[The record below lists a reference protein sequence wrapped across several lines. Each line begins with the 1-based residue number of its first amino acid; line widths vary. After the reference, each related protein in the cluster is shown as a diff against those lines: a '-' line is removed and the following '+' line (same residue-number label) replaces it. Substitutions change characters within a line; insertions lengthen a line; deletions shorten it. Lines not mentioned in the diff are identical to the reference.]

1 MVEKRNSKLLII
13 LSTSERE
20 KALTGLM
27 YAKNALK
34 ENWIDDIQV
43 IFFGPIEN
51 LIIEDEEIKEYAEA
65 IADQTECI
73 ACKFLADR
81 DEISDDIE
89 KLGMELD
96 YVGSII
102 SEYIK
107 EGYMPMVW

>member
-89 KLGMELD
+89 ELGMELD

>member
-1 MVEKRNSKLLII
+1 MVEEANSKLLIV
-13 LSTSERE
+13 LSTGERE

-27 YAKNALK
+27 YAKNAL
-34 ENWIDDIQV
+34 EQDWIEEIQV

-51 LIIEDEEIKEYAEA
+51 LMLEDEEIRGYAEA

-73 ACKFLADR
+73 ACKYLSDR
-81 DEISDDIE
+81 DEITDEIE
-89 KLGMELD
+89 ELGMDVD

>member
-34 ENWIDDIQV
+34 ENWIDNIQV

-89 KLGMELD
+89 ELGMELD

>member
-89 KLGMELD
+89 ELGMELD

-107 EGYMPMVW
+107 AGYMPMVW